1 MAENLVEFGLKNVHI
16 ATLSLSGSTVVYGTP
31 VALPGAVNL
40 TLAPEG
46 DKTEFYADDKVY
58 YTKTKNKGYSGSLEV
73 ARLTNWFRTNILK
86 EVVDSNYVYTEDA
99 DADMAAFALLFEIDG
114 DANKTLF
121 AYYNVQP
128 SRPAG
133 DAASKTNVDEPKT
146 NVFDISCLPAS
157 DTEFV
162 RARTSES
169 TSTTISG
176 GWYSTVYVTT
186 AS

>member
-1 MAENLVEFGLKNVHI
+1 MAENLIEYGLKNVYI

-46 DKTEFYADDKVY
+46 NKTEFYADDKVY
-58 YTKTKNKGYSGSLEV
+58 YIKTKNKGYAGSLEV

-86 EVVDSNYVYTEDA
+86 EIVDTEYVYTEDS
-99 DADMAAFALLFEIDG
+99 DADMASFALLFEIDG
-114 DANKTLF
+114 DLSATKF

-133 DAASKTNVDEPKT
+133 DASTKTDTDEPKT
-146 NVFDISCLPAS
+146 NVFDITCLPAS